1 MVKTRS
7 RWKNKTGRPF
17 NDNRNWRVYNEELVR
32 HGEFLLDYDWI
43 REGWYEELEEMNNGK
58 KGAPFKFPN
67 SLIELQAV
75 WHQLV
80 DYREIEGITRKVAEK
95 AQIPAFNDFSTI
107 NRRVNKLDIEFRLP
121 KQSFVSVSTDGT
133 GIKLN
138 NAGEYRQD
146 KYGKKKQKKYIKVTI
161 SANPLTKEM
170 LDCDVSIEG
179 EGLSEHEISRK
190 HMQRQM
196 DNGKGIDKFWGDGS
210 FDVLELFNFLEENS
224 IEAAIKIRD
233 NASEESRGSMRRAR
247 EVREY
252 KAKGYIDWSRDKQYG
267 KRWLGTE
274 VQISAVKVKFG
285 ERVRAK
291 KTENMLKE
299 AKRKFWAYSRIKAYG
314 LA

>member
-1 MVKTRS
+1 MSKTYE
-7 RWKNKTGRPF
+7 RWQNKTGRP
-17 NDNRNWRVYNEELVR
+17 NEDNRDWRAYNEELVR

-43 REGWYEELEEMNNGK
+43 TKGWYEELEEMNNGK
-58 KGAPFKFPN
+58 KGAPFQFPN
-67 SLIELQAV
+67 SLIGLQAV

-80 DYREIEGITRKVAEK
+80 DYREVEGITRKVAEK

-107 NRRVNKLDIEFRLP
+107 NRRVNKLNIEFELP
-121 KQSFVSVSTDGT
+121 KQGFVSVSTDGT

-138 NAGEYRQD
+138 NAGEYRYD

-179 EGLSEHEISRK
+179 DGLSEHEVSKK
-190 HMQRQM
+190 HMQRQIG
-196 DNGKGIDKFWGDGS
+196 NGKEIDKFWGDGG
-210 FDVLELFNFLEENS
+210 FDVLELFNFLEENN

-252 KAKGYIDWSRDKQYG
+252 KAKGYSAWSRDKQYG

-299 AKRKFWAYSRIKAYG
+299 AKRKFWAYAKIKAYG